1 MLLSKYRLRH
11 IQYTRTSMEIFQL
24 LTDEGITI
32 VMVTHEVDIAET
44 SKRKEDTTNRI
55 IASEKLIIL
64 PKPEEVII

>member
-44 SKRKEDTTNRI
+44 SKRKEDTTN
-55 IASEKLIIL
+55 
-64 PKPEEVII
+64 

>member
-1 MLLSKYRLRH
+1 MEI
-11 IQYTRTSMEIFQL
+11 IQIFQL
-24 LTDEGITI
+24 MNDEGITI

>member
-1 MLLSKYRLRH
+1 
-11 IQYTRTSMEIFQL
+11 
-24 LTDEGITI
+24 
-32 VMVTHEVDIAET
+32 MVTHEVDIAET

>member
-24 LTDEGITI
+24 MNDEGITI